1 MGSNKV
7 EGVGG
12 GGGGWGGGSGREVRE
27 EEENI
32 NDRVIHDIMNDVFL
46 PQGRY
51 PENFVLTS
59 LLEVCP
65 EGGGQELGYLEDV
78 EGS

>member
-32 NDRVIHDIMNDVFL
+32 KIIELKAREM
-46 PQGRY
+46 
-51 PENFVLTS
+51 
-59 LLEVCP
+59 
-65 EGGGQELGYLEDV
+65 GQRPNKTALH
-78 EGS
+78 SHSN